1 MKYFFNNILNPK
13 QKQRNWFNNNYFY
26 ATTLFMIGVLC
37 LCFFVFKSQIDA
49 IVRENIK
56 LNVLF
61 EWLGHADIGHILG
74 NLISFVVVSVF
85 LERHFGSIKYLGII
99 LLGVIPTS
107 LATFAISG
115 GWRWIGYSG
124 INYYLYAMMFIVM
137 IFNFK
142 DYFIGKFRWIFLVIM
157 IGLII
162 LIMSWAGKTQSFS
175 EFFRFSFV
183 KDFYTNIGHWSSFII
198 GIIMGLFANLYH
210 FDIKKKKGS
219 N

>member
-1 MKYFFNNILNPK
+1 MKYFLNNILNPK

-37 LCFFVFKSQIDA
+37 LCFFVFESQIDA
-49 IVRENIK
+49 IVNENIK
-56 LNVLF
+56 LNLLLT
-61 EWLGHADIGHILG
+61 WLRHSNIGHLIG

-85 LERHFGSIKYLGII
+85 LERHFGSIKYLGLI
-99 LLGVIPTS
+99 LLGVIPS
-107 LATFAISG
+107 HLATFAFEEGWG
-115 GWRWIGYSG
+115 GRGFSC
-124 INYYLYAMMFIVM
+124 INYYLYAIMFIVM

-142 DYFIGKFRWIFLVIM
+142 DYFIGKFRWIFPVIM

-162 LIMSWAGKTQSFS
+162 LIMSWAGETQPFS

-183 KDFYTNIGHWSSFII
+183 KDFYINKGHWPSFII

-219 N
+219 T